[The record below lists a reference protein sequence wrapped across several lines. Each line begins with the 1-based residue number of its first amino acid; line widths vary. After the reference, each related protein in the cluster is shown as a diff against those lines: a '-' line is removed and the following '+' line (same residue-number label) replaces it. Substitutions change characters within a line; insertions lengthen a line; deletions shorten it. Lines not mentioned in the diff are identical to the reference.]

1 MLDVL
6 KMNAANER
14 LRLSSQQNP
23 RVKETLSKPTAMRI
37 LPETNSDLVQLS
49 SDISKDHART
59 CDVCRRSET
68 ILNPILVCTSCKVGS
83 ATPTVYPLLN
93 LFLSS
98 ISLVHRLLF
107 TWIAIEV

>member
-6 KMNAANER
+6 KINVTSER
-14 LRLSSQQNP
+14 FRLSSQQHP
-23 RVKETLSKPTAMRI
+23 RVKETLSRPTGVRI

-49 SDISKDHART
+49 SDISKDHATRT

-83 ATPTVYPLLN
+83 ITSNVCP
-93 LFLSS
+93 FKIFS
-98 ISLVHRLLF
+98 
-107 TWIAIEV
+107 

>member
-1 MLDVL
+1 MYLFFSSVLDVL
-6 KMNAANER
+6 KMNATNER
-14 LRLSSQQNP
+14 LRLISQQHP
-23 RVKETLSKPTAMRI
+23 RVKETLSRPTGVRI

-83 ATPTVYPLLN
+83 TTPAVCPPKI
-93 LFLSS
+93 FS
-98 ISLVHRLLF
+98 
-107 TWIAIEV
+107 